1 MYSYMHPIFTFC
13 SHLVILKSIKNTKQ
27 GHVDGLC
34 YLKSWLFCGNIF
46 VLQVNIIGIGKTWRN
61 RWGKIMIIN
70 HWRRIIR
77 EHLRTHGGWQHSG
90 SLFHYCG
97 QRHGS
102 NLGFFCFC
110 AWPQFNLLFKWVY
123 WLHPFNKINNCVVL
137 GWSAFPGKKMLIF
150 KA

>member
-27 GHVDGLC
+27 GHVDGPC
-34 YLKSWLFCGNIF
+34 YFKSWLFYGKIL
-46 VLQVNIIGIGKTWRN
+46 VLQVNIIELKNMKNQVRRNHDQNPLEDNHQGTSQNSWRMAAFRVFISLLWAKTWVEPR
-61 RWGKIMIIN
+61 
-70 HWRRIIR
+70 
-77 EHLRTHGGWQHSG
+77 L
-90 SLFHYCG
+90 
-97 QRHGS
+97 
-102 NLGFFCFC
+102 FCFC

-137 GWSAFPGKKMLIF
+137 GWSAFPEKKCWFFF